1 MIKIKAYLGQYITVW
16 PKCAFFRFQNERG
29 SLRPTIP
36 MTLVLTFKRIFA
48 IIESCKFG
56 MVKGEIQ
63 TPISSKVRASGNT
76 RALKMKEKENV

>member
-1 MIKIKAYLGQYITVW
+1 
-16 PKCAFFRFQNERG
+16 
-29 SLRPTIP
+29 
-36 MTLVLTFKRIFA
+36 
-48 IIESCKFG
+48 